1 MSLRHGLRG
10 RLLDRAASALFGA
23 ARVGKRPPWVNAAE
37 GPGTPL
43 PATAHEHHHR
53 QPQRAVT
60 GYSRA
65 NEGTDGTREE
75 DGAYYKYED
84 PAPITPWV
92 RRVITGIEL
101 LRNGRYNKGMAFS
114 EEERHKMHLL
124 GLLPP
129 GKFTQN
135 TQVKRVMRVIRGLSD
150 PTEQHLH
157 LLGLLERNERLF
169 YRVLVEHH
177 EELFPIMYTPTVGK
191 VCKKFSE
198 VFFQPRALYI
208 TSADK
213 GRIYDILK
221 NWPEKHLKLLVVTDG
236 ERVMGLGDLGVQ
248 GIGVAV
254 AKSCLYT
261 SMGGMDPA
269 DVLPVCIDVGT
280 NNQTLLNDP
289 LYIGQR
295 CARMPFGEEYDEL
308 MDEFVDAVK
317 RRFGD
322 RVIVQF
328 EDFSNQNG
336 KRLQERYATRA
347 ATFNDDISGVAA
359 TTLAGIIAS
368 LPKTGMKKVGD
379 HTFLVAGAG
388 ETGTGIGEMI
398 AEYIAQDEQIPI
410 NEARKRIWMV
420 DSKGLITRR
429 RAEKEE
435 DLAFHKLPW
444 AHDGMDECA
453 TVQEAVEAVRPTA
466 LIGVRRHKH
475 SLTSGALAG
484 DSHVGVDSPNP
495 AGGVD
500 ALAESHPPR
509 LFTKAVLQKMGECA
523 SAPLI
528 FALSRPEGIAEC
540 TAEEAYDAT
549 GGRCVFAGGCPV
561 PPFVH
566 GGRGVEV
573 RQSTSAYVFPGF
585 AYGLTLADAHRVR
598 TPMWLE
604 AAEAVADSVTEEDL
618 AKGAVYPR
626 MSRIREVSARVAARV
641 AMKCHEMGVAS
652 IPGKPPSSA
661 KMLADARR
669 KMYNPAYRCYM

>member
-10 RLLDRAASALFGA
+10 RLLDRVASALVA
-23 ARVGKRPPWVNAAE
+23 ARAPNGLAA
-37 GPGTPL
+37 GGRAGNLAAPRDTGDGL
-43 PATAHEHHHR
+43 S
-53 QPQRAVT
+53 RAVT

-65 NEGTDGTREE
+65 NEGTDGPREE
-75 DGAYYKYED
+75 DGAYYSYED

-114 EEERHKMHLL
+114 EEERYKMHLL

-169 YRVLVEHH
+169 YRVLVEHQD
-177 EELFPIMYTPTVGK
+177 ELFPIIYTPTVGR

-198 VFFQPRALYI
+198 VFYGPRALYI
-208 TSADK
+208 TSRDK

-261 SMGGMDPA
+261 SMGGLDPA

-280 NNQTLLNDP
+280 NNEALLNDP
-289 LYIGQR
+289 LYIGQKTR
-295 CARMPFGEEYDEL
+295 RVEGEEYDEL

-317 RRFGD
+317 LRFGD

-347 ATFNDDISGVAA
+347 ATFNDDVSGVAA
-359 TTLAGIIAS
+359 TTLAGVIAS

-398 AEYIAQDEQIPI
+398 AEYIAQDEKIPI
-410 NEARKRIWMV
+410 NEARKRVWMV
-420 DSKGLITRR
+420 DSKGLITRS

-435 DLAFHKLPW
+435 DLALHKLPW
-444 AHDGMDECA
+444 AHGGKRECA
-453 TVQEAVEAVRPTA
+453 TVLEAVEAVRPTA
-466 LIGVRRHKH
+466 LIGVRRHDH
-475 SLTSGALAG
+475 SLKAGALAG
-484 DSHVGVDSPNP
+484 DSRDDETRRTNVGQN
-495 AGGVD
+495 ATD
-500 ALAESHPPR
+500 AKPR
-509 LFTKAVLQKMGECA
+509 LFTQAVLQKMGECA
-523 SAPLI
+523 QAPLV
-528 FALSRPEGIAEC
+528 FALSHPENIAEC
-540 TAEEAYDAT
+540 TAKEAYDAT
-549 GGRCVFAGGCPV
+549 GGRCVFAGGCQV
-561 PPFVH
+561 EPFVH
-566 GGRGVEV
+566 AGRGVEI
-573 RQSTSAYVFPGF
+573 RACTSAYVFPGF
-585 AYGLTLADAHRVR
+585 AYGLTLADVHRVR

-604 AAEAVADSVTEEDL
+604 AAEAVASMVTEDDL
-618 AKGAVYPR
+618 GKGAVYPR
-626 MSRIREVSARVAARV
+626 MAKIREVSAMVAARV

-661 KMLADARR
+661 KMLTDAKRL
-669 KMYNPAYRCYM
+669 MYNPAYRCYM

>member
-1 MSLRHGLRG
+1 
-10 RLLDRAASALFGA
+10 
-23 ARVGKRPPWVNAAE
+23 
-37 GPGTPL
+37 
-43 PATAHEHHHR
+43 
-53 QPQRAVT
+53 
-60 GYSRA
+60 
-65 NEGTDGTREE
+65 
-75 DGAYYKYED
+75 
-84 PAPITPWV
+84 
-92 RRVITGIEL
+92 
-101 LRNGRYNKGMAFS
+101 MAFS
-114 EEERHKMHLL
+114 EEERYKMHLL

-169 YRVLVEHH
+169 YRVLVEHQD
-177 EELFPIMYTPTVGK
+177 ELFPIIYTPTVGR

-198 VFFQPRALYI
+198 VFYGPRALYI
-208 TSADK
+208 TSRDK

-261 SMGGMDPA
+261 SMGGLDPA

-280 NNQTLLNDP
+280 NNESLLNDP
-289 LYIGQR
+289 LYIGQKTR
-295 CARMPFGEEYDEL
+295 RVEGEAYDEL

-317 RRFGD
+317 LRFGD

-359 TTLAGIIAS
+359 TTLAGVIAS

-398 AEYIAQDEQIPI
+398 AEYIAQDEKIPI
-410 NEARKRIWMV
+410 NEARKRVWMV
-420 DSKGLITRR
+420 DSKGLITRS

-435 DLAFHKLPW
+435 DLALHKLPW
-444 AHDGMDECA
+444 AHGGKRECA
-453 TVQEAVEAVRPTA
+453 TVLEAVEAVRPTA
-466 LIGVRRHKH
+466 LIG
-475 SLTSGALAG
+475 
-484 DSHVGVDSPNP
+484 
-495 AGGVD
+495 
-500 ALAESHPPR
+500 
-509 LFTKAVLQKMGECA
+509 AVLQKMGECA
-523 SAPLI
+523 QAPLV
-528 FALSRPEGIAEC
+528 FALSRPENIAEC
-540 TAEEAYDAT
+540 TAKEAYDAT
-549 GGRCVFAGGCPV
+549 GGRCVFAGGCQV
-561 PPFVH
+561 EPFVH
-566 GGRGVEV
+566 AGRGVEI
-573 RQSTSAYVFPGF
+573 RASTSAYVFPGF

-604 AAEAVADSVTEEDL
+604 AAEAVASMVTEEDL
-618 AKGAVYPR
+618 GKGAVYPR
-626 MSRIREVSARVAARV
+626 MAKIREVSAMVAARV

-661 KMLADARR
+661 KMLADAKRL
-669 KMYNPAYRCYM
+669 MYNPAYRCYM